1 MATDTAPD
9 EKVHTH
15 EEKIERL
22 EHTIDYLKKAIEDL
36 QRSQD
41 EQMQHFEGRFQKL
54 EGMQSC
60 STLAKQPKEFR
71 GTNSNFKVRLCRTMR
86 NYMYVAVDY
95 Q

>member
-1 MATDTAPD
+1 MIRFDDSFKVWMATDTAPD

-71 GTNSNFKVRLCRTMR
+71 GEKNFC
-86 NYMYVAVDY
+86 YS
-95 Q
+95 